1 MLARKGWRVL
11 LLEREHFPR
20 EHIGESLLPASL
32 PILEELG
39 ALPAIEAEG
48 FLKKWGATMVWGRD
62 GAPWS
67 WYFRE
72 TNRRNPHAFQVWRPR
87 FDQILLENAAG
98 NGVDVRQGHTVREV
112 LFEDGRA
119 TGVRY
124 TDDGGAERT
133 VRARVVVD
141 ASGQGAMLGHR
152 LNLRRWDPFFRNL
165 AIYAYF
171 SGAKRLPE
179 PDETNIFIE
188 SYPHGWFW
196 DIPLHT
202 GLMSVGAVVDRQ
214 TGQEGIRTLGPRG
227 FLMDQIAQAP
237 NSAAMLRDATLVHGP
252 IVLKDWSYVSDEIVG
267 DGYVLVG
274 DAACFIDPLF
284 SSGVHLAL
292 TSGIL
297 AAAWVTTALKRPEM
311 AQAAGR
317 VYKDLYYR
325 QYEHFRA
332 MAQLFY
338 ASNRTIESYFWEARR
353 LLGQDDSGMTPR
365 EAFIQAVA
373 GQSPLGYE
381 RAVLDRGNAPDDF
394 TREVQAV
401 TAARAERRA
410 RLEAMGT
417 EALRAATPR
426 LAPGARVEQ
435 RPVLADGE
443 FVPGQVLITTGYPEG
458 TPCSAFVA
466 ALVGAVDGCTPTSG
480 LIAGLAGGQCY
491 DRAAQFERGVLSA
504 LGIL

>member
-1 MLARKGWRVL
+1 
-11 LLEREHFPR
+11 
-20 EHIGESLLPASL
+20 
-32 PILEELG
+32 
-39 ALPAIEAEG
+39 
-48 FLKKWGATMVWGRD
+48 
-62 GAPWS
+62 
-67 WYFRE
+67 
-72 TNRRNPHAFQVWRPR
+72 
-87 FDQILLENAAG
+87 
-98 NGVDVRQGHTVREV
+98 
-112 LFEDGRA
+112 
-119 TGVRY
+119 
-124 TDDGGAERT
+124 
-133 VRARVVVD
+133 
-141 ASGQGAMLGHR
+141 
-152 LNLRRWDPFFRNL
+152 
-165 AIYAYF
+165 
-171 SGAKRLPE
+171 
-179 PDETNIFIE
+179 
-188 SYPHGWFW
+188 
-196 DIPLHT
+196 
-202 GLMSVGAVVDRQ
+202 
-214 TGQEGIRTLGPRG
+214 
-227 FLMDQIAQAP
+227 
-237 NSAAMLRDATLVHGP
+237 
-252 IVLKDWSYVSDEIVG
+252 
-267 DGYVLVG
+267 VLVG

-353 LLGQDDSGMTPR
+353 LLGQDGSGMTPR

-426 LAPGARVEQ
+426 LAPGARVER

-480 LIAGLAGGQCY
+480 LIAALAGGQSD
-491 DRAAQFERGVLSA
+491 DRAAQIERGVLSA
-504 LGIL
+504 LGILYVDGTVELAS